1 MNHQCSVRNEV
12 GEQEN
17 RSSHVNLHHQH
28 NSLSPLVPMS
38 TYEVAELTWKNGQ
51 LAMHEL
57 GGIFPT
63 APAKPTWGRTAD
75 TLESIVHQA
84 TCSKQNQ
91 IGMERSNQN
100 KEKVGSVVASMGG
113 KWGQDLVRV
122 QLPVGLAKKRTRPDA
137 DHCSRNS
144 RCNVRDEE
152 LADRSASAN
161 VALGRET
168 DTTVVTWTFLDS
180 PTSVKTKNTDEDSGY
195 GGSETQEEER
205 ETESE
210 PGRSHSGRRGRAAAT
225 HNQSERRRRDRINQK
240 MKALQKL
247 VPNASKTDKAS
258 MLDEVIEY
266 LKQLQA
272 QVHMMSAG
280 NVPVMMPLAMQQQLQ
295 MSLLTRMGMGVGLC
309 MGMGMLDISNLPGTP
324 PQELTSHLLHP
335 SLTGTASTF
344 VPTPFAVPPAVHQPS
359 SDPGHCSS
367 APLPDPYST
376 LLAQSMSMDLYNKI
390 ATFNRQ
396 PVNQNTEA
404 PSCMLQTNNVQG
416 V

>member
-1 MNHQCSVRNEV
+1 MNHQCSVPNEAA
-12 GEQEN
+12 EQVN
-17 RSSHVNLHHQH
+17 RSSHVNHHHQH

-38 TYEVAELTWKNGQ
+38 TCEVAELTWKNGQ

-84 TCSKQNQ
+84 TYRKKNQ
-91 IGMERSNQN
+91 IGMERGNQN
-100 KEKVGSVVASMGG
+100 MEKVGSVVASTGG
-113 KWGQDLVRV
+113 KWGEDSVRV
-122 QLPVGLAKKRTRPDA
+122 QLPVGLEKKRTRPDA

-144 RCNVRDEE
+144 CCNFRDEE
-152 LADRSASAN
+152 LADRSACASAN

-168 DTTVVTWTFLDS
+168 DTTLVTWTSLDS

-195 GGSETQEEER
+195 GGSEEER
-205 ETESE
+205 ETKSE
-210 PGRSHSGRRGRAAAT
+210 PGRSHSGRKGRAAAT

-295 MSLLTRMGMGVGLC
+295 MSLFTRMGMGVGLC
-309 MGMGMLDISNLPGTP
+309 MGMGMLDMSNLPRMP

-359 SDPGHCSS
+359 SDPGNCTL

-376 LLAQSMSMDLYNKI
+376 LLAQSMSMDLYNKM
-390 ATFNRQ
+390 ATFYRQ

-404 PSCMLQTNNVQG
+404 PGSMLQTNYVHG